1 MDKRSWISVGGL
13 LTMVF
18 FAFGSVD
25 SDMDA
30 EFGELEDIMEE
41 LEKTEA
47 AAPASAS
54 AGSDGST
61 GDATC
66 DEYVK
71 RYRCLLEKTSGQTGP
86 ADQMQNGFKMGL
98 EMSTTPEAKKIITD
112 NCKQGLEMQKAA
124 LEMQGC

>member
-30 EFGELEDIMEE
+30 EFGEFEDMMED
-41 LEKTEA
+41 LEKEGA
-47 AAPASAS
+47 ATASTGPA
-54 AGSDGST
+54 DGT

-71 RYRCLLEKTSGQTGP
+71 RYRCLLEKTSGDTGP
-86 ADQMQNGFKMGL
+86 ADQMHKGFKMGL
-98 EMSTTPEAKKIITD
+98 ELSTTAEGKKIITD
-112 NCKQGLEMQKAA
+112 NCKQGLDMQKAA
-124 LEMQGC
+124 LESQGC

>member
-13 LTMVF
+13 LTMIF

-30 EFGELEDIMEE
+30 EFGELEDMMED
-41 LEKTEA
+41 LEKEA
-47 AAPASAS
+47 AVTAS
-54 AGSDGST
+54 AGSTGGT

-71 RYRCLLEKTSGQTGP
+71 RYRCLLEKTSGDTGP
-86 ADQMQNGFKMGL
+86 ADQMQKGFKMGL
-98 EMSTTPEAKKIITD
+98 EMSTTAEGKKIITD
-112 NCKQGLEMQKAA
+112 NCKQGLEMQKTA
-124 LEMQGC
+124 LESQGC